1 MDPISLIIA
10 ALAAGASAGLKDTT
24 GDAVKD
30 GYSALKALVLRRFK
44 GDRDAEAQV
53 EAVEREPEADH
64 AALKQRFA
72 SAGADA
78 DEELVRK
85 ARELLETLDPEGAQV
100 GKYNVNVT
108 GGKGVVVGD
117 HATVTQNF
125 ND

>member
-10 ALAAGASAGLKDTT
+10 ALAAGASAGLKDTA

-44 GDRDAEAQV
+44 DDRDAEAQV
-53 EAVEREPEADH
+53 EAVERDPEADH
-64 AALKQRFA
+64 AALGQRLA
-72 SAGADA
+72 SAGAGA

-85 ARELLETLDPEGAQV
+85 ARDLLETIDPAGARI
-100 GKYNVNVT
+100 GKYNVQVT

-117 HATVTQNF
+117 HATVTQTF